1 MNKADLVNSVASSVG
16 IPKSKAAKAIDS
28 VFSSITKALKSGKGV
43 QLIGFGSFSVSK
55 RKARVGRNPRTGQKI
70 QIKASKVAKFKA
82 GQALKKAVK

>member
-43 QLIGFGSFSVSK
+43 QLIGLSLIHISEPT
-55 RKARVGRNPRTGQKI
+55 RPY
-70 QIKASKVAKFKA
+70 
-82 GQALKKAVK
+82 

>member
-55 RKARVGRNPRTGQKI
+55 IVTEMPARAKISPTTQPTGPAPAMI
-70 QIKASKVAKFKA
+70 ICVLF
-82 GQALKKAVK
+82 VID